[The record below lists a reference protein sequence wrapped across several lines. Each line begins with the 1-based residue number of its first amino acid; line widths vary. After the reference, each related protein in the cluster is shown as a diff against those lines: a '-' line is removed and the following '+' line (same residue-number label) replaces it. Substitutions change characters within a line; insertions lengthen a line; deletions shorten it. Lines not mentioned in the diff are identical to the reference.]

1 MAGGEGEQVVEPPR
15 RPRSAPM
22 NASILLWG
30 LLFSSIGFGFF
41 LYGKK
46 QRAVVPLVC
55 GIALM
60 IYPYFIPNVMAL
72 IAIGVVLAAIPY
84 FLRL

>member
-1 MAGGEGEQVVEPPR
+1 
-15 RPRSAPM
+15 M
-22 NASILLWG
+22 NTSQLLWG
-30 LLFSSIGFGFF
+30 LLFSSIGLGFF

-55 GIALM
+55 GLAMM
-60 IYPYFIPNVMAL
+60 IYPYFVPNAVAL
-72 IAIGVVLAAIPY
+72 VAIGVVLAAIPY